1 MRRKCYFMSSITI
14 CFFIF
19 VTICCTIYSE
29 SIYKFTSGSRY
40 IYVTQSKNLWP
51 TDFSIVKI
59 SAEINGENDETLKQN
74 SVVFIVNNQ
83 DEQIITDIN
92 YINATTEKVVITGAN
107 MKTKEILVTFQECGN
122 GIDIKVSR

>member
-1 MRRKCYFMSSITI
+1 MRVYIILFISLTI
-14 CFFIF
+14 VISMIANS
-19 VTICCTIYSE
+19 VIHSKNINSY
-29 SIYKFTSGSRY
+29 ISGNRY
-40 IYVTQSKNLWP
+40 ISVSQSGTFWP

-83 DEQIITDIN
+83 DEQITTDIN